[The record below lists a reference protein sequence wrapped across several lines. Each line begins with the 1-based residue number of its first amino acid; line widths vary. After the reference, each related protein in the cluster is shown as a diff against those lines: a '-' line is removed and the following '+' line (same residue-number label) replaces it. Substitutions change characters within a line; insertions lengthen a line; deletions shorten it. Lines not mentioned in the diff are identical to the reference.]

1 MKLFVP
7 FKCKTIHDLQFQHP
21 LIEIEFVEMLAF
33 EIRFFDEMRNDE
45 NAISK
50 LSNFP
55 TRKTQ
60 LQFSD
65 PIAFINHFVKII
77 LTMAL

>member
-1 MKLFVP
+1 
-7 FKCKTIHDLQFQHP
+7 
-21 LIEIEFVEMLAF
+21 MLAF
-33 EIRFFDEMRNDE
+33 EIRFFGEMRNDE

-55 TRKTQ
+55 TRKQRLTQ

>member
-1 MKLFVP
+1 
-7 FKCKTIHDLQFQHP
+7 
-21 LIEIEFVEMLAF
+21 MLAF
-33 EIRFFDEMRNDE
+33 EIRIFGEMRNDE

-65 PIAFINHFVKII
+65 PIAFINDFVKII

>member
-1 MKLFVP
+1 
-7 FKCKTIHDLQFQHP
+7 
-21 LIEIEFVEMLAF
+21 MLAF
-33 EIRFFDEMRNDE
+33 QTKFFGEMRKDE

-50 LSNFP
+50 LLNFP
-55 TRKTQ
+55 TRKITQ

>member
-1 MKLFVP
+1 
-7 FKCKTIHDLQFQHP
+7 
-21 LIEIEFVEMLAF
+21 MLAF
-33 EIRFFDEMRNDE
+33 QIKFFGEMRKDE

-50 LSNFP
+50 LLNFP

-65 PIAFINHFVKII
+65 PIAFIDHFVKII